1 MRRVAWDAHRVYSC
15 GDCIMDCGKIMWIV
29 REVVY
34 GLQGGCMWIVWRL
47 CVECREVVCG
57 LYGGCMHNVVWLCVD
72 CD

>member
-1 MRRVAWDAHRVYSC
+1 
-15 GDCIMDCGKIMWIV
+15 MDCK
-29 REVVY
+29 EVVCRMWY
-34 GLQGGCMWIVWRL
+34 GCMWIVWRL